1 MIVYAKLLIFVE
13 QCIMSLLEKLAKIQ
27 AIIERT
33 TFEGER
39 QAAALAMERLFKQ
52 RKQQP
57 IEYRVTLSS
66 IWQKSLF
73 VALCKKYGLKTYRYS
88 RQKYTTTMT
97 QISPAMMDELLWPEY
112 KKYSAMLQE
121 LIQEVLDTVLNTIEK
136 DEDEIVIA
144 GEIEVK

>member
-1 MIVYAKLLIFVE
+1 
-13 QCIMSLLEKLAKIQ
+13 
-27 AIIERT
+27 
-33 TFEGER
+33 
-39 QAAALAMERLFKQ
+39 
-52 RKQQP
+52 
-57 IEYRVTLSS
+57 
-66 IWQKSLF
+66 
-73 VALCKKYGLKTYRYS
+73 
-88 RQKYTTTMT
+88 MT